1 MTQPLSIVPSDNE
14 NALVR
19 ARRYLGKRQKDR
31 ADAQAALEQAVA
43 QHRRVEK
50 LMPNRQAI
58 TEKIQTL
65 EKSQAV
71 QIEQWAIAGEGDSPK
86 LPHVAEIEELKKQ
99 LSDADIKAAGTK
111 AALDRMI
118 ETIRA
123 YQEDNA
129 RCIDQIRDA
138 ADRVLVELASEI
150 AEELDP
156 LEHRA
161 ALLRA
166 SLIALQRYF
175 EMEGQRGRRVGDLG
189 SVIARMIP
197 SGPFQVAPQSIEAIA
212 HKWNAFSGRLFN
224 DNKATME
231 IKPQ

>member
-1 MTQPLSIVPSDNE
+1 MNKQFSIVPDDESG
-14 NALVR
+14 LVR
-19 ARRYLGKRQKDR
+19 ARHYLAKRQKDR

-71 QIEQWAIAGEGDSPK
+71 QIEQWAIAGEDDSPK
-86 LPHVAEIEELKKQ
+86 LPHVAEIEQLKKQ
-99 LSDADIKAAGTK
+99 LSDADIAAAGTT
-111 AALDRMI
+111 AALNRML

-129 RCIDQIRDA
+129 RCIDQIRDS

-150 AEELDP
+150 AKELDP

-166 SLIALQRYF
+166 SLIALQRHF
-175 EMEGQRGRRVGDLG
+175 EMEGQRGRPVGNFA
-189 SVIARMIP
+189 SIIASMIP
-197 SGPFQVAPQSIEAIA
+197 DGPFQLAPQSIEHIA
-212 HKWNAFSGRLFN
+212 NKWNAFSGRLFN

-231 IKPQ
+231 IINQ